1 MIQEA
6 NTMSMLKF
14 LIALSVSIA
23 AFAQGVAVVKVVSR
37 SAERKVQLP
46 GEFIP
51 FQTVTIH
58 AKVTGFIDRV
68 EVDRGSVV
76 KKGQLLATLD
86 APELRAQRA
95 EAEAKVLN
103 AESQRAEAEA
113 KLAGAQSTDEKLKA
127 ASATPGVIAG
137 NELIQAEKIVDAVR
151 AQVRAVDGSIKAAQA
166 SVQVV
171 RDMENYLQV
180 TAPFDGVITERM
192 AHPGALVGPGGGT
205 AAMFQLEQ
213 TTRLRLVVAVPETDV
228 GGIVS
233 GSRVSF
239 TVPAYPGQTFTGVVS
254 RAAHSVDPKTRA
266 MAVEMDVMNPRG
278 ALASGM
284 YPSVMWPVRQSRP
297 SLLLPATSIVTTTEK
312 TFVIRVTN
320 GSAEWVPVRR
330 GPVVG
335 DLVEVYG
342 PLQANDIV
350 LKRASDEVREGAKLN
365 VKSPG

>member
-1 MIQEA
+1 MIRGA
-6 NTMSMLKF
+6 NIMSMLRL
-14 LIALSVSIA
+14 LIGLCISSAV
-23 AFAQGVAVVKVVSR
+23 FAQGVDVVKVVSR

-58 AKVTGFIDRV
+58 AKVTGFVDRV

-95 EAEAKVLN
+95 EAQAKVLN

-113 KLAGAQSTDEKLKA
+113 KLAATQSTYEKLKA

-137 NELIQAEKIVDAVR
+137 NELIQAEKIVDAAR
-151 AQVRAVDGSIKAAQA
+151 AQVRAVEGSIKAAQA

-192 AHPGALVGPGGGT
+192 AHPGALVGAGGAAGT
-205 AAMFQLEQ
+205 MFHLEQ

-228 GGIVS
+228 GGIVN

-254 RAAHSVDPKTRA
+254 R
-266 MAVEMDVMNPRG
+266 
-278 ALASGM
+278 
-284 YPSVMWPVRQSRP
+284 
-297 SLLLPATSIVTTTEK
+297 TS
-312 TFVIRVTN
+312 
-320 GSAEWVPVRR
+320 
-330 GPVVG
+330 
-335 DLVEVYG
+335 
-342 PLQANDIV
+342 
-350 LKRASDEVREGAKLN
+350 
-365 VKSPG
+365 

>member
-1 MIQEA
+1 MIRGA
-6 NTMSMLKF
+6 NIMSMLRL
-14 LIALSVSIA
+14 LIGLCISSAV
-23 AFAQGVAVVKVVSR
+23 FAQGVDVVKVVSR

-58 AKVTGFIDRV
+58 AKVTGFVDRV

-113 KLAGAQSTDEKLKA
+113 KVAAVQSTYERLKA

-137 NELIQAEKIVDAVR
+137 NELIQAEKIVDAAR
-151 AQVRAVDGSIKAAQA
+151 AQVRAVEGSIKAAQA

-171 RDMENYLQV
+171 RDMEDYLQV

-192 AHPGALVGPGGGT
+192 AHPGALVGPGGGA

-228 GGIVS
+228 GGIVN

-254 RAAHSVDPKTRA
+254 RA
-266 MAVEMDVMNPRG
+266 
-278 ALASGM
+278 
-284 YPSVMWPVRQSRP
+284 
-297 SLLLPATSIVTTTEK
+297 
-312 TFVIRVTN
+312 
-320 GSAEWVPVRR
+320 
-330 GPVVG
+330 
-335 DLVEVYG
+335 
-342 PLQANDIV
+342 
-350 LKRASDEVREGAKLN
+350 
-365 VKSPG
+365 